1 MNKYVPFYGGAEFH
15 DYHHYVGGQSHSN
28 FASVFTYCDYI
39 YRTDKGYRYHKKVLR
54 NRKISVYFL
63 IEDFMTYWIHR
74 GLHSS
79 TWLYNMF
86 HKVHHEYEAPVAFS
100 VLYNH
105 WGDIFMLGF
114 PSFVGPAIVP
124 GHMLTLW
131 LWFSVRE
138 MEAIGAHSGYDFPW
152 DVNKLIRFY
161 GGAEYHDY
169 HHFVGGQTQNNFS
182 SIFRYNDYIYGTNK
196 VIIGTRK

>member
-1 MNKYVPFYGGAEFH
+1 
-15 DYHHYVGGQSHSN
+15 
-28 FASVFTYCDYI
+28 
-39 YRTDKGYRYHKKVLR
+39 
-54 NRKISVYFL
+54 
-63 IEDFMTYWIHR
+63 MTYWIHR

-79 TWLYNMF
+79 PWLYNMF

-196 VIIGTRK
+196 VIIGT